1 MTTTSQQNVVLNEQ
15 AQNFLSRDV
24 HHLFIDGQMV
34 PAVSGKTMTTISPST
49 GEALAR
55 LAAGDQSDVD
65 RAVLAARKAF
75 KGQWSTWTPYERQA
89 LLTRVAQVLDERFEE
104 LVQIEATDMGAPV
117 SRLRNTKASLMKM
130 LSFFA
135 SQATSISGETLMNGI
150 PGNVTTMTLKAP
162 VGVIGGIIPWNGPLN
177 GQFWIIGAVL
187 ASGCTAVLKPA
198 SEASLSVLRVAE
210 ILYEAGVP
218 AGVINVVTGSGKA
231 AGHALAAHPDVDRIA
246 FTGSTQ
252 TGRSIIQAS
261 TVNIKKLQLE
271 LGGKSADIICTD
283 ADLDKAV
290 PGAAMGVFANSGQIC
305 FAGTRVLVQRPIV
318 EEFTERLLE
327 YMKTLRVGP
336 SLDTAS
342 TLGPV
347 ISQTQLDSVLS
358 YIDLGR
364 AEGAELLSG
373 GQRLEGELGNGY
385 FMQPS
390 VFGGVTNEM
399 RIAREEIFGPVL
411 SIMPFDD
418 VEEAIAIAN
427 DSDYGLGGAVWSQS
441 LSTALRVVHG
451 VHTGTMW
458 VNCYGY
464 IDPLVGFSGTKL
476 SGYGYKGT
484 AAHMDTYLYTK
495 SVYIDLAGTAS
506 TPAPAA
512 GIEEID

>member
-1 MTTTSQQNVVLNEQ
+1 MTTSQQNFALCEQ
-15 AQNFLSRDV
+15 AQSFLSREE
-24 HHLFIDGQMV
+24 HRLLIDGQSV
-34 PAVSGKTMTTISPST
+34 PAASGQTLTTVNPST
-49 GEALAR
+49 GEVLAR

-75 KGQWSTWTPYERQA
+75 QGQWSTWTPYERQA
-89 LLTRVAQVLDERFEE
+89 LLTRIAQVLDERFEE
-104 LVQIEATDMGAPV
+104 LIQIEAMDMGAPV
-117 SRLRNTKASLMKM
+117 SRLRSTKPALMKM
-130 LSFFA
+130 VSFFA
-135 SQATSISGETLMNGI
+135 SQATTITGETLMNGI

-177 GQFWIIGAVL
+177 SQFWIIGAVL
-187 ASGCTAVLKPA
+187 ASGCTAVLKP
-198 SEASLSVLRVAE
+198 SEDASLSVLRVAE
-210 ILYEAGVP
+210 ILHEAGVP
-218 AGVINVVTGSGKA
+218 AGVINVVTGLGKE

-271 LGGKSADIICTD
+271 LGGKSADIVCSD

-318 EEFTERLLE
+318 DEFTERLLAFME
-327 YMKTLRVGP
+327 TLRVGH
-336 SLDTAS
+336 SLDAAA

-347 ISQTQLDSVLS
+347 ISQPQLDKVLS
-358 YIDLGR
+358 YIDVGR
-364 AEGAELLSG
+364 DEGAELLYG
-373 GQRLEGELGNGY
+373 GQRIGGELENGY
-385 FMQPS
+385 FVQPS

-411 SIMPFDD
+411 SILPFDD
-418 VEEAIAIAN
+418 VDEAIAIAN
-427 DSDYGLGGAVWSQS
+427 DSDYGLGGAVWSQN

-464 IDPLVGFSGTKL
+464 IDPLVGFGGTKL
-476 SGYGYKGT
+476 SGYGSKGS

-495 SVYIDLAGTAS
+495 SVYMEL
-506 TPAPAA
+506 
-512 GIEEID
+512 

>member
-1 MTTTSQQNVVLNEQ
+1 MTTTQPDVAPNEQ
-15 AQNFLSRDV
+15 AQSFLSRDV
-24 HHLFIDGQMV
+24 HHLLIDGQRF
-34 PAVSGKTMTTISPST
+34 AAASGETLTTTNPST
-49 GEALAR
+49 GEVLAR
-55 LAAGDQSDVD
+55 FAAGGPFDVD

-75 KGQWSTWTPYERQA
+75 NGPWSTWTPYERQA
-89 LLTRVAQVLDERFEE
+89 LLTRIAQVLDEKFDE
-104 LVQIEATDMGAPV
+104 LIQIEAMDMGAPLT
-117 SRLRNTKASLMKM
+117 RLRNTKPALMKM

-177 GQFWIIGAVL
+177 SQFWIIGAVL

-210 ILYEAGVP
+210 ILLEAGTP
-218 AGVINVVTGSGKA
+218 AGVINVVTGSGSS
-231 AGHALAAHPDVDRIA
+231 AGHALAAHPGVDRIA
-246 FTGSTQ
+246 FTGSTE
-252 TGRSIIQAS
+252 TGRRIIEAS

-271 LGGKSADIICTD
+271 LGGKSADIICSD

-318 EEFTERLLE
+318 DEFTRRLLE
-327 YMKTLRVGP
+327 FMETLRVGH
-336 SLDTAS
+336 SLDDNATM
-342 TLGPV
+342 GPV
-347 ISQTQLDSVLS
+347 ISKNQLDSVLS
-358 YIDLGR
+358 YINIGR
-364 AEGAELLSG
+364 NEGAELLMG
-373 GQRLEGELGNGY
+373 GQRLGGDFENGY

-418 VEEAIAIAN
+418 VDEAIAIAN
-427 DSDYGLGGAVWSQS
+427 DSEYGLGGAVWSEN

-476 SGYGYKGT
+476 SGYGSKGT
-484 AAHMDTYLYTK
+484 AAHMDNYLYTK
-495 SVYIDLAGTAS
+495 SVYMQL
-506 TPAPAA
+506 
-512 GIEEID
+512 